1 MEDVEKD
8 GSGKI
13 LSKELFIS
21 SCADD
26 KKGTP
31 SSALVVHEFWWLNPT
46 LIFDFHAK
54 GGYSV

>member
-1 MEDVEKD
+1 MMEDVEKD

-31 SSALVVHEFWWLNPT
+31 RRSRILMIEPTT

-54 GGYSV
+54 EGYSV